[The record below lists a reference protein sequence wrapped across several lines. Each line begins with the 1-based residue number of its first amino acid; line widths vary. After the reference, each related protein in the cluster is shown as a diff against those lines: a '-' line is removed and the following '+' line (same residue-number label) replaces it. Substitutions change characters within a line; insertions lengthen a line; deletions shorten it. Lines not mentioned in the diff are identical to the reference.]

1 MAAISVSWDVT
12 AIPGVCTAHFTTS
25 ATSAFAMYHFKFNN
39 VWIESNDSVLNF
51 LRSKRVTRTHQ
62 VIQTA
67 YEDVTMNRSFL
78 TVASFQRRMNV
89 HQKW

>member
-1 MAAISVSWDVT
+1 
-12 AIPGVCTAHFTTS
+12 
-25 ATSAFAMYHFKFNN
+25 
-39 VWIESNDSVLNF
+39 
-51 LRSKRVTRTHQ
+51 VTRTHQ

-89 HQKW
+89 HQK